1 MDIGVPIKDLGAYD
15 IAPLKDKILGLP
27 EDAWW
32 GNQFRQ
38 HEYEVHQ
45 HTQSIVMV
53 FTDGE
58 GWPNIEVSK
67 DIGWDL
73 LAEEAVPLMH
83 KILADHYP
91 AGGTIIRAMAARLEA
106 GGIIKPH
113 TDKHPSFHSGHRI
126 HIPIYTNP
134 RVRFMI
140 DGRPQSMPIGHV
152 YEINNQK
159 QHSVMK
165 KGDEGRINFIF
176 DYIPPTRIQR

>member
-1 MDIGVPIKDLGAYD
+1 MDIGVSLKDLGAYD
-15 IAPLKDKILGLP
+15 IEPLKQTILSLP

-38 HEYEVHQ
+38 LEYEVHQ

-53 FTDGE
+53 FTDGQ

-73 LAEEAVPLMH
+73 LADTAIPLMH
-83 KILADHYP
+83 QILGEHYP

-113 TDKHPSFHSGHRI
+113 HDKHPSFHAGHRI
-126 HIPIYTNP
+126 GHARRPHVPWQLI
-134 RVRFMI
+134 
-140 DGRPQSMPIGHV
+140 GRQSQSSDRG
-152 YEINNQK
+152 
-159 QHSVMK
+159 
-165 KGDEGRINFIF
+165 F
-176 DYIPPTRIQR
+176 